1 MVYIL
6 DPNSGTAMSVDHQY
20 MAQAI
25 AERYPGFRLCQIPQS
40 DRDAHEEFPF
50 AIKHVDSNGIVKR
63 LRESEMT
70 ISFIFEWLYMNDSAI
85 HGSKKLYDQ
94 MIAAQE
100 KAEQDKLSTSKE
112 RLADRLDFVN
122 WAATSAP
129 HTLKVSD
136 KAQALLSKR

>member
-25 AERYPGFRLCQIPQS
+25 AERYPGFRLCQIPVG
-40 DRDAHEEFPF
+40 DRDTHEEFPF
-50 AIKHVDSNGIVKR
+50 AIKHVDTNGIVKR
-63 LRESEMT
+63 LRESEMN
-70 ISFIFEWLYMNDSAI
+70 ISYIFEWLYYNDSAI
-85 HGSKKLYDQ
+85 HGSKKLFDQ

-100 KAEQDKLSTSKE
+100 KAEQVKLEASKE
-112 RLADRLDFVN
+112 KLADKLDFVN
-122 WAATSAP
+122 WAGTRAP

-136 KAQALLSKR
+136 KAAAAFKLR

>member
-1 MVYIL
+1 MVYLL
-6 DPNSGTAMSVDHQY
+6 DPSSGTAMSVDHQY
-20 MAQAI
+20 LAQAI
-25 AERYPGFRLCQIPQS
+25 YERYPGFRLCQIPQS
-40 DRDAHEEFPF
+40 DRDTHEEFPF
-50 AIKHVDSNGIVKR
+50 AIKHEQTGAIVKR

-70 ISFIFEWLYMNDSAI
+70 IRFIFEWLYLNDSAI
-85 HGSKKLYDQ
+85 HGTKKLYDQ

-100 KAEQDKLSTSKE
+100 KAEQDRLATSKE

-136 KAQALLSKR
+136 KAQALLTKR